1 MTHEQILELLD
12 AFVDGDL
19 PPREER
25 EVRRHLMA
33 CEGCRAE
40 EQALRA
46 LLDQA
51 AALEDEILP
60 ARDLWK
66 DIAPRLQSRADLP
79 VETPVETPER
89 MPEVRV
95 IGPRPARPLPWWM
108 LAAASI
114 ALVIVTSFATL
125 RFSGSRAGQATT
137 ATLATQTARPPAGAT
152 GGTPTALA
160 AFRPAEQDYEKAIGD
175 LQAVLDTRRG
185 QLAPQ
190 TVATLEANLRI
201 IDRAI
206 RESREALAADPN
218 SPELARMLSGA
229 YDAKLDALRQAVSL

>member
-1 MTHEQILELLD
+1 MTHESILELLD
-12 AFVDGDL
+12 DFVGGEL

-51 AALEDEILP
+51 ASLPDEVLP
-60 ARDLWK
+60 ERDLWK
-66 DIAPRLQSRADLP
+66 EIAPRLQSRATLP
-79 VETPVETPER
+79 DEPAER

-95 IGPRPARPLPWWM
+95 IGPRVARPLPWWM

-114 ALVIVTSFATL
+114 ALIVVTSFATL
-125 RFSGSRAGQATT
+125 RVSGRGTARDAGAP
-137 ATLATQTARPPAGAT
+137 TLATQTARPPSAPGN
-152 GGTPTALA
+152 TALA
-160 AFRPAEQDYEKAIGD
+160 AFRPAEQEYEKAITD
-175 LQAVLDTRRG
+175 LQQVLATRRG
-185 QLAPQ
+185 RMAPQ

-201 IDRAI
+201 IDQAI
-206 RESREALAADPN
+206 RESRAALAADPN
-218 SPELARMLSGA
+218 SPELTQMLTGA

>member
-12 AFVDGDL
+12 DFVGGDL

-33 CEGCRAE
+33 CEECRAE

-51 AALEDEILP
+51 AALADEVLP
-60 ARDLWK
+60 ERDLWEG
-66 DIAPRLQSRADLP
+66 IAPRLQSRASYP
-79 VETPVETPER
+79 EEVVEHI
-89 MPEVRV
+89 PEVRV
-95 IGPRPARPLPWWM
+95 IGPRPARPLSWWM

-114 ALVIVTSFATL
+114 ALVVTTSFATL
-125 RFSGSRAGQATT
+125 RFSGAGADDGP
-137 ATLATQTARPPAGAT
+137 APTLATQAARPPAGS

-160 AFRPAEQDYEKAIGD
+160 SFRPAEQEYEKAIGD
-175 LQAVLDTRRG
+175 LQAVLRTRRG
-185 QLAPQ
+185 EMAPQ

-201 IDRAI
+201 IDQAI
-206 RESREALAADPN
+206 RESRAALASDPN
-218 SPELARMLSGA
+218 SPELTKMLSGA
-229 YDAKLDALRQAVSL
+229 YDAKLDVLRRAVSL

>member
-12 AFVDGDL
+12 DFVGGDL

-51 AALEDEILP
+51 AALADEVLP
-60 ARDLWK
+60 ERDLW
-66 DIAPRLQSRADLP
+66 DGIVPRLQARDSFVEEP
-79 VETPVETPER
+79 VER
-89 MPEVRV
+89 IPEVRV

-114 ALVIVTSFATL
+114 ALVATTSFATL
-125 RFSGSRAGQATT
+125 RISGAGDDAGPAPTLPAQA
-137 ATLATQTARPPAGAT
+137 AQAPAGS

-160 AFRPAEQDYEKAIGD
+160 AFRPAEQEYEKAIGD
-175 LQAVLDTRRG
+175 LQAVLRARRG
-185 QLAPQ
+185 QMAPQ
-190 TVATLEANLRI
+190 TVATLETNLRI
-201 IDRAI
+201 IDQAI
-206 RESREALAADPN
+206 RESRAALAADPN
-218 SPELARMLSGA
+218 SPELTRMLSGA
-229 YDAKLDALRQAVSL
+229 YDAKLDVLRRAVSL

>member
-12 AFVDGDL
+12 DFVGGDL

-51 AALEDEILP
+51 AALPDEVLP

-66 DIAPRLQSRADLP
+66 DIAPRLQSRALLADET
-79 VETPVETPER
+79 VER
-89 MPEVRV
+89 IPEVRV

-114 ALVIVTSFATL
+114 ALVVVTSFATL
-125 RFSGSRAGQATT
+125 RVSGRAAPGATPT
-137 ATLATQTARPPAGAT
+137 IATQTARPPAAAT

-160 AFRPAEQDYEKAIGD
+160 AFRPAEQEYEKAIRD
-175 LQAVLDTRRG
+175 LQIVLQTRRG
-185 QLAPQ
+185 QMAPQ
-190 TVATLEANLRI
+190 TVATLETNLRI
-201 IDRAI
+201 IDQAI
-206 RESREALAADPN
+206 RESRAALAADPN
-218 SPELARMLSGA
+218 SPELTRMLSGA
-229 YDAKLDALRQAVSL
+229 YDAKLDVLRRAVSL

>member
-1 MTHEQILELLD
+1 MTHEAILELLD
-12 AFVDGDL
+12 DFVGGDL

-51 AALEDEILP
+51 ASLPDEVLP
-60 ARDLWK
+60 ERDLWK
-66 DIAPRLQSRADLP
+66 DISPRLQSRANLP
-79 VETPVETPER
+79 DEPEER

-95 IGPRPARPLPWWM
+95 IGPRVARPLPWWL

-114 ALVIVTSFATL
+114 ALIVVTSFATL
-125 RFSGSRAGQATT
+125 RVSGRGGQGA
-137 ATLATQTARPPAGAT
+137 AAPTLATQTARPPAAPGN
-152 GGTPTALA
+152 TALA
-160 AFRPAEQDYEKAIGD
+160 AFRPAEQEYQAAITD
-175 LQAVLDTRRG
+175 LQAVLATRRS
-185 QLAPQ
+185 QMAPQ

-201 IDRAI
+201 IDQAI
-206 RESREALAADPN
+206 RESRAALAADPN
-218 SPELARMLSGA
+218 SPELTQMLTGA
-229 YDAKLDALRQAVSL
+229 YNAKLDALRQAVSL

>member
-12 AFVDGDL
+12 DFVGGDL

-33 CEGCRAE
+33 CEECRAE

-51 AALEDEILP
+51 AALADEVLP
-60 ARDLWK
+60 ERDLW
-66 DIAPRLQSRADLP
+66 DGIVPRLQARASF
-79 VETPVETPER
+79 VEEPAEHV
-89 MPEVRV
+89 PEVRV

-114 ALVIVTSFATL
+114 ALVVTTSFATL
-125 RFSGSRAGQATT
+125 RIAGAGDD
-137 ATLATQTARPPAGAT
+137 APTLPAQTAQAPAGS

-160 AFRPAEQDYEKAIGD
+160 AFRPAEQEYQKAIGD
-175 LQAVLDTRRG
+175 LQAVLRTRRG
-185 QLAPQ
+185 QMAPQ
-190 TVATLEANLRI
+190 TVATLETNLRI
-201 IDRAI
+201 IDQAI
-206 RESREALAADPN
+206 RESRAALAADPN
-218 SPELARMLSGA
+218 SPELTKMLSGA
-229 YDAKLDALRQAVSL
+229 YDAKLDVLRRAVSL